1 MYLRDDPTGLRH
13 EPVLDALAKPHD
25 RRILAVAQLQPLE
38 AQRIMEATGIAPS
51 TVYRRINALQEN
63 DLLRTHDAK
72 LRNGNRIERYQAT
85 TPYLELHIAQG
96 TIEIRWAQ
104 EGSGPLRTHQHWP
117 PPDKLP

>member
-1 MYLRDDPTGLRH
+1 MYLRDDPTGLSH

-25 RRILAVAQLQPLE
+25 RRILAAAQLQPLE
-38 AQRIMEATGIAPS
+38 AQQIMEATGIAPS
-51 TVYRRINALQEN
+51 TVYRRINALQDH

-96 TIEIRWAQ
+96 AIEIRWAR
-104 EGSGPLRTHQHWP
+104 EGSGPLRTRQHWP